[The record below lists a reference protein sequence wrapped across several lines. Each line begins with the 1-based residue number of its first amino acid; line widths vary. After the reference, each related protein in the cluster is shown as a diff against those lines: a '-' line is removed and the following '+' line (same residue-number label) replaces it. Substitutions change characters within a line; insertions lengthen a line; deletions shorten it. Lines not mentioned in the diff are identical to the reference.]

1 MLCGVVRFDPG
12 ILAAAVAALLG
23 GIVIWGSNRSTA
35 MEAVKDLAVA
45 EADRSAMM
53 PSLTK
58 GDKSTLQRRGA
69 AKQSKGR
76 LNLSASRREADCL
89 AQVRVGRL
97 TTRYKVAHLRLTPIM
112 LSGCD

>member
-1 MLCGVVRFDPG
+1 MLCGVMRFDPG

-45 EADRSAMM
+45 EADQSAMM

-76 LNLSASRREADCL
+76 LNLSGFPQR
-89 AQVRVGRL
+89 GRL
-97 TTRYKVAHLRLTPIM
+97 PCTGEGWPTYDSLQSRALAPHSNHALWL
-112 LSGCD
+112 